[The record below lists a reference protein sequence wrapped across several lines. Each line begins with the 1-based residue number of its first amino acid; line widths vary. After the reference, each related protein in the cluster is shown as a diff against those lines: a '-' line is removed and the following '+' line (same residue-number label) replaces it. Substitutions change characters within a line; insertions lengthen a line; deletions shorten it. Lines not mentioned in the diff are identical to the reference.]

1 MKLPDT
7 LIAIAAAGAI
17 LALGI
22 QIGRDVERTSAVR
35 AVCEMQRALDT
46 PGRRPPPGSRV
57 SAAGMSRGSGQLAEC
72 PAVKVITKPAAWNRV
87 YGPSAKRMAQSAERG
102 EDLRV
107 PERVGWIRP

>member
-1 MKLPDT
+1 MRYALCDVI
-7 LIAIAAAGAI
+7 LAIAAAGAL
-17 LALGI
+17 LAVGI

-35 AVCEMQRALDT
+35 AVCEMQQ
-46 PGRRPPPGSRV
+46 
-57 SAAGMSRGSGQLAEC
+57 AAGSGQLAEC

-87 YGPSAKRMAQSAERG
+87 YGAKSKVHSAERG